1 MFYKVWTKLVQQ
13 ITDEGNICMST
24 SNSSFSPEGFTQV
37 STEEPARNSPEID
50 KFVDHFLALMCDRSR
65 RQILQLLSVPND
77 TPGLPLERRST
88 DIARE
93 LGLSPATTSGHLR
106 QLSEARL
113 IASRREGNVVYYR
126 LYNHML
132 VRAFQDLLVALDHER
147 STRQIS

>member
-1 MFYKVWTKLVQQ
+1 
-13 ITDEGNICMST
+13 MST
-24 SNSSFSPEGFTQV
+24 SNSSFLPEQSTQI
-37 STEEPARNSPEID
+37 TAEEPTRHSPDID

-65 RQILQLLSVPND
+65 RQILQLLAIPND

-113 IASRREGNVVYYR
+113 IASRREGNVIYYR
-126 LYNHML
+126 LYNHLL
-132 VRAFQDLLVALDHER
+132 VRAFQDLIAARDHEH
-147 STRQIS
+147 SARQIS

>member
-1 MFYKVWTKLVQQ
+1 
-13 ITDEGNICMST
+13 MST
-24 SNSSFSPEGFTQV
+24 SNSSFSPEQSTQI
-37 STEEPARNSPEID
+37 TAEEPTRCPPEID

-65 RQILQLLSVPND
+65 RQILQLLAVPND

-106 QLSEARL
+106 RLSEAQL

-126 LYNHML
+126 LYNHLL
-132 VRAFQDLLVALDHER
+132 VRAFQDLVAALNHEH

>member
-1 MFYKVWTKLVQQ
+1 
-13 ITDEGNICMST
+13 MST
-24 SNSSFSPEGFTQV
+24 SKSSFSSEQLTQ
-37 STEEPARNSPEID
+37 TTAEEPTRRSPEID

-65 RQILQLLSVPND
+65 RQILQLLAVPND

-126 LYNHML
+126 LYNYLL
-132 VRAFQDLLVALDHER
+132 VRAFQDLIAALDHEH

>member
-1 MFYKVWTKLVQQ
+1 
-13 ITDEGNICMST
+13 MST
-24 SNSSFSPEGFTQV
+24 SNSSFLPEQSAQITA
-37 STEEPARNSPEID
+37 EEPTRNSPDID

-65 RQILQLLSVPND
+65 RQILQLLAIPND

-113 IASRREGNVVYYR
+113 IASRREGNVIYYR
-126 LYNHML
+126 LYNHLL
-132 VRAFQDLLVALDHER
+132 VRAFQDLIAALDHEH
-147 STRQIS
+147 SARQIS

>member
-1 MFYKVWTKLVQQ
+1 
-13 ITDEGNICMST
+13 MST
-24 SNSSFSPEGFTQV
+24 SNSSYSPEPSTQT
-37 STEEPARNSPEID
+37 SAEEPTRRSPEID

-65 RQILQLLSVPND
+65 RQILQLLAVPND

-113 IASRREGNVVYYR
+113 IASRREGNVIYYR
-126 LYNHML
+126 LYNHLL
-132 VRAFQDLLVALDHER
+132 VRAFQDLIAALDHEH
-147 STRQIS
+147 SARQIS

>member
-1 MFYKVWTKLVQQ
+1 
-13 ITDEGNICMST
+13 MST
-24 SNSSFSPEGFTQV
+24 SNSSFLPEQTTQI
-37 STEEPARNSPEID
+37 TAEEPTRRSPDID

-65 RQILQLLSVPND
+65 RQILQLLAVPND

-113 IASRREGNVVYYR
+113 IASRREGNVIYYR
-126 LYNHML
+126 LYNHLL
-132 VRAFQDLLVALDHER
+132 VRAFQDLIAALDNEH
-147 STRQIS
+147 SARQIS

>member
-1 MFYKVWTKLVQQ
+1 
-13 ITDEGNICMST
+13 MST
-24 SNSSFSPEGFTQV
+24 SNSSCSPDQATQINA
-37 STEEPARNSPEID
+37 EEPTRRSPEID
-50 KFVDHFLALMCDRSR
+50 KFVDHFLTLMCDRSR

-77 TPGLPLERRST
+77 APGLPLERRST

-126 LYNHML
+126 LCNHLL
-132 VRAFQDLLVALDHER
+132 VRAFQDLVAALDREH

>member
-1 MFYKVWTKLVQQ
+1 
-13 ITDEGNICMST
+13 MST
-24 SNSSFSPEGFTQV
+24 SKSSFSSEQLTQ
-37 STEEPARNSPEID
+37 TTAEEPTRPSPEID

-65 RQILQLLSVPND
+65 RQILQLLAVPND

-126 LYNHML
+126 LYNYLL
-132 VRAFQDLLVALDHER
+132 VRAFQDLIAALDHEH
-147 STRQIS
+147 STREIS

>member
-1 MFYKVWTKLVQQ
+1 
-13 ITDEGNICMST
+13 MS
-24 SNSSFSPEGFTQV
+24 SSSSSYSPMQPTQ
-37 STEEPARNSPEID
+37 EEPTRRSPEID

-106 QLSEARL
+106 QLSQARL

-147 STRQIS
+147 SARRIS

>member
-1 MFYKVWTKLVQQ
+1 
-13 ITDEGNICMST
+13 MST
-24 SNSSFSPEGFTQV
+24 SNSSFSSEQSTQI
-37 STEEPARNSPEID
+37 TAEEPTRRSPEID

-65 RQILQLLSVPND
+65 RQILQLLAVPND

-113 IASRREGNVVYYR
+113 IASRREGNVIYYR
-126 LYNHML
+126 LYNHLL
-132 VRAFQDLLVALDHER
+132 VRAFQDLIVALDHEH
-147 STRQIS
+147 SARQIS

>member
-1 MFYKVWTKLVQQ
+1 
-13 ITDEGNICMST
+13 MSM
-24 SNSSFSPEGFTQV
+24 SSSSFSPKQSTQI
-37 STEEPARNSPEID
+37 TAEEPTRNSPDID

-65 RQILQLLSVPND
+65 RQILQLLAVPND

-113 IASRREGNVVYYR
+113 IASRREGNVIYYR
-126 LYNHML
+126 LYNHLL
-132 VRAFQDLLVALDHER
+132 VRAFQDLIAALDHEH
-147 STRQIS
+147 SARQIS

>member
-1 MFYKVWTKLVQQ
+1 M
-13 ITDEGNICMST
+13 IEDICMST
-24 SNSSFSPEGFTQV
+24 SNSSFLPEQTTQI
-37 STEEPARNSPEID
+37 TAEEPTRRSPDID

-65 RQILQLLSVPND
+65 RQILQLLAVPND

-113 IASRREGNVVYYR
+113 IASRREGNVIYYR
-126 LYNHML
+126 LYNHLL
-132 VRAFQDLLVALDHER
+132 VRAFQDLIAALDHEH
-147 STRQIS
+147 SARQIS

>member
-1 MFYKVWTKLVQQ
+1 
-13 ITDEGNICMST
+13 MST
-24 SNSSFSPEGFTQV
+24 SNSSYSPGELAPV
-37 STEEPARNSPEID
+37 SAEEPTRNSPEID

-106 QLSEARL
+106 QLSQAQL

-147 STRQIS
+147 SARQIS

>member
-1 MFYKVWTKLVQQ
+1 
-13 ITDEGNICMST
+13 MST
-24 SNSSFSPEGFTQV
+24 SNSSYSPEELAPD
-37 STEEPARNSPEID
+37 SAEEPTRNSPEID

-106 QLSEARL
+106 QLSQARL

-132 VRAFQDLLVALDHER
+132 MRAFQDLLVALDHEH
-147 STRQIS
+147 SARQIS